1 MKALISPVTAAP
13 VLALG
18 LAFALACAPA
28 PAAAAD
34 GAKVF
39 KKCKACHTLDGK
51 HRQGPTLQGAFGRAC
66 GGAEGFKYGKG
77 YKAACKTGQ
86 FVLDEAFLMEYL
98 ADPSKALT
106 AQNGGKKARS
116 KMAFKLRKEDQRK
129 AVIEF
134 LKGQ

>member
-1 MKALISPVTAAP
+1 MKALISALTAAP
-13 VLALG
+13 VLALALT
-18 LAFALACAPA
+18 LAFSPA

-34 GAKVF
+34 GEKVF
-39 KKCKACHTLDGK
+39 KKCKACHTLNGK
-51 HRQGPTLQGAFGRAC
+51 NRQGPTLQGAFGRAC
-66 GGAEGFKYGKG
+66 GQAEGFKYGKG
-77 YKAACKTGQ
+77 YKAACEADG

-98 ADPSKALT
+98 ANPSKALT
-106 AQNGGKKARS
+106 ARNGGKKARS